1 MEQIRNYIIAVMVI
15 FVVIYGIDS
24 ILFRHLFWERLVAN
38 IGIVLLFIII
48 YLNITQDQNQESKSL
63 KKSVKHK

>member
-1 MEQIRNYIIAVMVI
+1 MEQVRNYIIAVMVI

-48 YLNITQDQNQESKSL
+48 YLNITQDQNQESNL
-63 KKSVKHK
+63 

>member
-48 YLNITQDQNQESKSL
+48 YLNITQD
-63 KKSVKHK
+63 